1 MKLFNKI
8 VFGTMSIN
16 NKKISQDL
24 MYSAIKNF
32 KIFHLSSEYKSFKL
46 VSKIF
51 REKKKLN

>member
-32 KIFHLSSEYKSFKL
+32 RIFHLSSEYKSFKL